1 MIQLKYILTPP
12 VNCFVVYIL
21 KNCGSLILKFPWR
34 LGGTPCFLQQRA
46 VKSSPLRTTPL
57 RFAASR
63 KYGSFSPGLCGFGL
77 YGQPCGIQWT
87 SAIMP
92 QPRMMLVVTGD
103 DFGYCPRRNQGI
115 VESFQAG
122 GISNVSL
129 LVNASAAKEA
139 ADLAKRH
146 NIPMGLHANLSEGVP
161 VCPSLQQASTLV
173 NQQGF
178 FHGKMGFRQALERG
192 QLSMKQVELE
202 LRAQVRLFRELT
214 GHLPHHMDGHQHV
227 HVLPE
232 VREVFAQVLSDLK
245 IPYTR
250 VPVEPGLHSCPAMPE
265 HLHAFYTEV
274 EKDALDSIPVFT
286 RYGIR
291 WPDVYL
297 GLTTMGQNM
306 SVPNLQRALSH
317 ALAAGPSSGTTCSSA
332 SGSHPPVVTAELM
345 VHPGYPSHPQEGG
358 CGEGPDD
365 FSQSADRQHELSVL
379 RDPSLLALYSQERVQ
394 LCAFKDI

>member
-1 MIQLKYILTPP
+1 
-12 VNCFVVYIL
+12 
-21 KNCGSLILKFPWR
+21 
-34 LGGTPCFLQQRA
+34 
-46 VKSSPLRTTPL
+46 
-57 RFAASR
+57 
-63 KYGSFSPGLCGFGL
+63 
-77 YGQPCGIQWT
+77 
-87 SAIMP
+87 MP
-92 QPRMMLVVTGD
+92 QPRLMLVVTGD

-115 VESFQAG
+115 VDCFLAG
-122 GISNVSL
+122 GVSNVSL

-146 NIPMGLHANLSEGVP
+146 NIPIGLHANLSEGVP
-161 VCPSLQQASTLV
+161 VCQSLQQASTLT
-173 NQQGF
+173 NQRGF

-250 VPVEPGLHSCPAMPE
+250 VPVEPGLHSCPALPA
-265 HLHAFYTEV
+265 HLQRFYAQV

-306 SVPNLQRALSH
+306 SIPSLQRALSH
-317 ALAAGPSSGTTCSSA
+317 ALTAGPSDMTSSSV
-332 SGSHPPVVTAELM
+332 SGSSQPVVTAELM
-345 VHPGYPSHPQEGG
+345 VHPGYPSHPQDGG

-365 FSQSADRQHELSVL
+365 FSQSADRQHELNVL
-379 RDPSLLALYSQERVQ
+379 TDPSLLNLYSQERVQ
-394 LCAFKDI
+394 LCAFKDL

>member
-1 MIQLKYILTPP
+1 MQT
-12 VNCFVVYIL
+12 
-21 KNCGSLILKFPWR
+21 
-34 LGGTPCFLQQRA
+34 
-46 VKSSPLRTTPL
+46 
-57 RFAASR
+57 
-63 KYGSFSPGLCGFGL
+63 
-77 YGQPCGIQWT
+77 
-87 SAIMP
+87 AIMP

-115 VESFQAG
+115 VDCFQAG

-129 LVNASAAKEA
+129 LVNASAANEA

-146 NIPMGLHANLSEGVP
+146 NIPVGLHANLSEGIP
-161 VCPSLQQASTLV
+161 VCQSLRQASTLV
-173 NQQGF
+173 NQRGF

-192 QLSMKQVELE
+192 QLSMEQVELE
-202 LRAQVRLFRELT
+202 LRAQVRLFSELT

-232 VREVFAQVLSDLK
+232 VREVFGQVLSDLR

-250 VPVEPGLHSCPAMPE
+250 VPVDPGLHGCTWLPA
-265 HLHAFYTEV
+265 HLQRFYTQV

-297 GLTTMGQNM
+297 GLTTMGRNM
-306 SVPNLQRALSH
+306 SVANLQRALSH
-317 ALAAGPSSGTTCSSA
+317 AFSA
-332 SGSHPPVVTAELM
+332 EPSGSTSSSDQPVVTAELM
-345 VHPGYPSHPQEGG
+345 VHPGYPSHSQQGG

-365 FSQSADRQHELSVL
+365 FSQSADRLHELSTL
-379 RDPSLLALYSQERVQ
+379 TDPSLLALYSQERVQ
-394 LCAFKDI
+394 LCAFKNL

>member
-1 MIQLKYILTPP
+1 
-12 VNCFVVYIL
+12 
-21 KNCGSLILKFPWR
+21 
-34 LGGTPCFLQQRA
+34 
-46 VKSSPLRTTPL
+46 
-57 RFAASR
+57 
-63 KYGSFSPGLCGFGL
+63 
-77 YGQPCGIQWT
+77 
-87 SAIMP
+87 MP
-92 QPRMMLVVTGD
+92 QPRVMLVVTGD

-115 VESFQAG
+115 VDCFQAG

-129 LVNASAAKEA
+129 LVNASAAGEA
-139 ADLAKRH
+139 AGLAKRH
-146 NIPMGLHANLSEGVP
+146 NIPIGLHANLSEGIP
-161 VCPSLQQASTLV
+161 VCQSLQQASTLI
-173 NQQGF
+173 NQHGF

-192 QLSMKQVELE
+192 HLSMKQVELE

-232 VREVFAQVLSDLK
+232 VREVFAQVLSDLR
-245 IPYTR
+245 IPFTR
-250 VPVEPGLHSCPAMPE
+250 VPVEPGLHTCPWLPA
-265 HLHAFYTEV
+265 HLQRFYTQV
-274 EKDALDSIPVFT
+274 EKDALDSIPIFT

-306 SVPNLQRALSH
+306 SIPNLKRALRH
-317 ALAAGPSSGTTCSSA
+317 ALAARPSDTTSS
-332 SGSHPPVVTAELM
+332 SSSVSNQPVVTAELM

-365 FSQSADRQHELSVL
+365 FSQSDDRQHELNVL

-394 LCAFKDI
+394 FCAFKDL